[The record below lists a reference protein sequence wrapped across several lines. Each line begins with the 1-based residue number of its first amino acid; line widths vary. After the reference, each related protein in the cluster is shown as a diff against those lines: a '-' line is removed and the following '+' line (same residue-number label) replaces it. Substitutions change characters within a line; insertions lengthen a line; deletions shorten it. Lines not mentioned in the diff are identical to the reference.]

1 MTVSLLTICGIKINM
16 TSAANINNDSWIALE
31 GVGTIVFCLRCALT
45 AVKEE
50 ASTQTLH
57 SLTSDDME
65 TVLDSFGQAVLDAQ
79 TDAQVTWGNLH
90 ASLVGSAGCYN
101 RIGQNWRIVGDKDVV
116 VKQGSLLVGIPD
128 IVTGNSEESP
138 GLKYDS
144 GSMTF
149 TSQTLQILT
158 YGDR

>member
-1 MTVSLLTICGIKINM
+1 M
-16 TSAANINNDSWIALE
+16 TSVANINNDSWIALE
-31 GVGTIVFCLRCALT
+31 GVGTIVFCLRSALT

-50 ASTQTLH
+50 ASAQTLH
-57 SLTSDDME
+57 SLTSDDVVK
-65 TVLDSFGQAVLDAQ
+65 VLDSFGQAVLDAQ
-79 TDAQVTWGNLH
+79 TDAQVNWRNLH
-90 ASLVGSAGCYN
+90 ASLAGSAGCYN
-101 RIGQNWRIVGDKDVV
+101 RIGQNWRVVGDKDVV
-116 VKQGSLLVGIPD
+116 VQQGSLLLIGIPD
-128 IVTGNSEESP
+128 IGTGNSEESP